1 MVWVT
6 ARIAREAEIEECC
19 ERLLEV
25 LGFLQT
31 EFLRVIS
38 MRGLRR
44 EDITTALAGL
54 AVGAIDSLSAGI
66 LALSRYDL
74 SGNGVMV
81 RRFEEHFTLM
91 FYFAC
96 CDDGGMLSKWFKNPG
111 MILSERNHKIRKA
124 VDAKTENFFKRNPDW
139 SFRDGFRAES
149 AESVHATWASV
160 THSIGWASGRYGL
173 ATPQAS
179 GWASM
184 ADALKRA
191 RAVSVLGAMGPSVSR
206 FIEFLQQVIFSRP
219 EFSEVSP
226 GNAYLSDLDKE
237 IVRWWGTARKILSEI
252 KCGNPETLDAMTVRS
267 SARNKQETC
276 ATGPEALPEKGEAE
290 VFESE
295 IDRLDWLIQQIE
307 ELVKQDSLPPVDA
320 ELLVLFSVTGAWF
333 NTALTRTRAILMLLK
348 HGLQEA
354 VAPTQ
359 RALWELWTEWHYLL
373 KHGDRIRNALKV
385 RLNAMVEAVDSLN
398 NEQHKL
404 PPAMILQ
411 MKQDVQEFEAQ
422 YPSVSAEI
430 RAQRKKRK
438 FHWSGLSRSEMER
451 TLSGSTFVYQ
461 YLSWDAHGVMNPI
474 RDVSWDFNN
483 EIAHFRFGRRET
495 ESEIDQ
501 QAWMSG
507 GVLFYIYNDFAQLW
521 GLPPV
526 VLPDAKAPDTGG

>member
-1 MVWVT
+1 ML
-6 ARIAREAEIEECC
+6 EGEIEECS

-25 LGFLQT
+25 LAFLQT

-38 MRGLRR
+38 QRGLRR

-54 AVGAIDSLSAGI
+54 AVGATDSLSAGI

-74 SGNGVMV
+74 SSNGVML
-81 RRFEEHFTLM
+81 RRFEEHFALM

-96 CDDGGMLSKWFKNPG
+96 CDDGEMLSKWFKNPG
-111 MILSERNHKIRKA
+111 MILSERKHKIRKV
-124 VDAKTENFFKRNPDW
+124 VDAKMANFFKRNPDW
-139 SFRDGFRAES
+139 SFRDSFWAES
-149 AESVHATWASV
+149 AECVHATWASV
-160 THSIGWASGRYGL
+160 VHSLSWASGRYGL
-173 ATPQAS
+173 ATPQAR

-184 ADALKRA
+184 AGTLKRA
-191 RAVSVLGAMGPSVSR
+191 RAVLVLGTMGPSVSR
-206 FIEFLQQVIFSRP
+206 FIEFLQQVIFPRP

-226 GNAYLSDLDKE
+226 SDAYLSDLDKE
-237 IVRWWGTARKILSEI
+237 IVRWWGTAGKILSEVE
-252 KCGNPETLDAMTVRS
+252 CGNSETLDAMTARS
-267 SARNKQETC
+267 SGPNKQETC
-276 ATGPEALPEKGEAE
+276 APGSDVLPEKGEAD

-295 IDRLDWLIQQIE
+295 IHRLDWLIQQIE
-307 ELVKQDSLPPVDA
+307 ERVKQESLPPVDA
-320 ELLVLFSVTGAWF
+320 ELLVLFTVTGAWF
-333 NTALTRTRAILMLLK
+333 NTALTRTRAILMLLER
-348 HGLQEA
+348 GLQEA
-354 VAPTQ
+354 AGPLQ
-359 RALWELWTEWHYLL
+359 RALWELWTDWHYLL

-385 RLNAMVEAVDSLN
+385 RLNAMVEAVESLDN
-398 NEQHKL
+398 QQHKL
-404 PPAMILQ
+404 PPPMLVQ

-422 YPSVSAEI
+422 YPNVSADV

-451 TLSGSTFVYQ
+451 TLSGSTFVYR

-495 ESEIDQ
+495 EQEIDQ

-526 VLPDAKAPDTGG
+526 VLPDAKATDAGG